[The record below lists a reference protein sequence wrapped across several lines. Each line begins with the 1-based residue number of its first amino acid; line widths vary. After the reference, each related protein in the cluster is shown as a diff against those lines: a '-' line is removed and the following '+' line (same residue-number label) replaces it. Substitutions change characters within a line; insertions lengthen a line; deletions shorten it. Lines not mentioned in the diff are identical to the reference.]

1 MSCTIAAGYT
11 IESSFHFIW
20 IVMIG
25 ATPIWLVEMV
35 RSNNALYVN
44 PTDSVLPANTD
55 RQAKGTSKS
64 KGLVL

>member
-1 MSCTIAAGYT
+1 
-11 IESSFHFIW
+11 
-20 IVMIG
+20 MIG